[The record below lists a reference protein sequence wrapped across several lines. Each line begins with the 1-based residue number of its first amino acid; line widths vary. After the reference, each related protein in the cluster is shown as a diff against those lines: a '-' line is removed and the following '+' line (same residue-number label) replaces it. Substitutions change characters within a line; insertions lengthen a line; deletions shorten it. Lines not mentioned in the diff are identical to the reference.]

1 MGYLTRLYDGE
12 CAELGLRLLVWDE
25 DFAGSNPASPI
36 EACTAQMPVA
46 QPKNNLV
53 RGQVVLSRMNCQFL
67 RFSWQ

>member
-1 MGYLTRLYDGE
+1 
-12 CAELGLRLLVWDE
+12 
-25 DFAGSNPASPI
+25 
-36 EACTAQMPVA
+36 MPVA